1 MAGPTTTRRASARR
15 EACSDFR
22 YGGSRPIPQGMT
34 RTAPF
39 FVLLA
44 LALLLTASGCGDDGG
59 GSPDRRLG
67 TAGLSRSLERA
78 RDAGRL
84 SMRMVAT
91 TTRPGRGTRPQ
102 FSADGEVDLGASAG
116 EATLKLEGFGLGDMS
131 VSWTA
136 TKTKVSGRT
145 VSRAVGRTDG
155 GQLGMLPDEVQ
166 ALAEVVAD
174 AETVRETANGAWTF
188 SVAAATAV
196 RRGIPPQ
203 PGAGATWNGEA
214 QANADGRL
222 RRVILRLPTPA
233 LGATMPAG
241 TAAIEL
247 TLG

>member
-1 MAGPTTTRRASARR
+1 
-15 EACSDFR
+15 
-22 YGGSRPIPQGMT
+22 MT

-39 FVLLA
+39 LVLLV
-44 LALLLTASGCGDDGG
+44 LALLLTASGCGDGD
-59 GSPDRRLG
+59 GSPDHRLG
-67 TAGLSRSLERA
+67 TAGLSRSLDRA

-84 SMRMVAT
+84 SLHLVAT
-91 TTRPGRGTRPQ
+91 TTRPGRGTRGQ

-116 EATLKLEGFGLGDMS
+116 EARLKLEGFGLGDMS

-136 TKTKVSGRT
+136 TETKVSGRT
-145 VSRAVGRTDG
+145 VARAVGRSDG

-174 AETVRETANGAWTF
+174 AEVVRETANGAWTF
-188 SVAAATAV
+188 TVAAETAV

-203 PGAGATWNGEA
+203 PDAGATWRGEA

-222 RRVILRLPTPA
+222 RRVVLRLPTPA
-233 LGATMPAG
+233 LRAAIPAG
-241 TAAIEL
+241 TAALEL

>member
-1 MAGPTTTRRASARR
+1 
-15 EACSDFR
+15 
-22 YGGSRPIPQGMT
+22 MT
-34 RTAPF
+34 RQGAR
-39 FVLLA
+39 FVLLVI
-44 LALLLTASGCGDDGG
+44 ALLLTTSGCGDGS
-59 GSPDRRLG
+59 SPDHRLG

-78 RDAGRL
+78 RDEGRL
-84 SMRMVAT
+84 SMRMAAT

-116 EATLKLEGFGLGDMS
+116 EATLKLEGFGLGDLS

-136 TKTKVSGRT
+136 TRTKVRGRT

-174 AETVRETANGAWTF
+174 AEAVRETANGAWTF
-188 SVAAATAV
+188 TVPAATAI

-203 PGAGATWNGEA
+203 PDAGVNWSGEA
-214 QANADGRL
+214 QADAGGRL
-222 RRVILRLPTPA
+222 RRVVLRLPTPA
-233 LGATMPAG
+233 LGATIPAG
-241 TAAIEL
+241 TAALEL